1 MRDQVIGSSKPV
13 MRNLTTAILVEN
25 AHIPPKGLSQRSLGC
40 ADRPLHFMDVL
51 SSYGMRD
58 DGIARQIARH
68 FVAEAIEYQHRAAVR
83 WTLAGTAQNRYPMPV
98 LDVLPPNKTP
108 VHLLSA
114 VFENEASIE
123 GTARVHEELFL
134 KQLQLGRSGAD
145 GGDSNVEDEAYLR
158 TAREFNEEL
167 FLAYGDQL
175 TAARIRSVKLGQRD
189 ARRAFDRRGW
199 LLGPPA
205 LFHVL
210 QAMLLLLVRTH
221 WEPLKGQYSKQTLLH
236 HIMFLNRHGFN
247 KGTVKYHQLQPLLTQ
262 GFRARVVALFYR
274 RLRSDGVFDRVLRKR
289 RGGAGADRDYARMW
303 DDIDAVVRS
312 LSADDFDRHVDSVC
326 EMALSRDAWIGKGLE
341 NHDFVSM
348 CRYLQEVMLFLQLQ
362 YAVKFGD
369 IGLLDRLIDPLAVV
383 FLGSGQSQYGYEMLH
398 LRRILHNGDAELR
411 RAVLAC
417 GLVNERGKPDSFKP
431 IDLVLE
437 HINLGFAR
445 DIKTLK
451 NSTHDTISTF
461 IRGSLAHDELRLV
474 RAAFEFNFGS
484 RTNTTHTY
492 KSPVR
497 DVFSLAVHLD
507 TELCTVAT
515 VMDAAD
521 LEKQFLSTD
530 VFDAGVKQLPTK
542 VERLNS
548 DMSRL
553 SHRPSDRPRVLV
565 VDGGDLDED
574 GDREPDVAVRDAAR
588 DVVENVEHGF
598 FLREDYGSLL
608 DSQLATENRSQP
620 YGSE

>member
-13 MRNLTTAILVEN
+13 MRNLTTAILVAN
-25 AHIPPKGLSQRSLGC
+25 TQVPHNGLSQRSLCC
-40 ADRPLHFMDVL
+40 AERPLHFMDIL
-51 SSYGMRD
+51 TSHGMRHD
-58 DGIARQIARH
+58 DIAREIARH
-68 FVAEAIEYQHRAAVR
+68 FVAEAIEYQHPAAVR
-83 WTLAGTAQNRYPMPV
+83 WVLADSYRNRYPMPV

-108 VHLLSA
+108 VHLLGT

-134 KQLQLGRSGAD
+134 KQLRLGRSGD
-145 GGDSNVEDEAYLR
+145 NGGDPEDEAFLS
-158 TAREFNEEL
+158 TAREFTEQL

-189 ARRAFDRRGW
+189 ARRAFDRRNW

-210 QAMLLLLVRTH
+210 QALLLLIVRTH
-221 WEPLKGQYSKQTLLH
+221 WEPLKGQYSKHTLLH
-236 HIMFLNRHGFN
+236 DIMFLNRHGFN
-247 KGTVKYHQLQPLLTQ
+247 KGSVKYHQLQPLLTQ
-262 GFRARVVALFYR
+262 GFRARVAALFYR
-274 RLRSDGVFDRVLRKR
+274 QLRSNGLLDCVVEER
-289 RGGAGADRDYARMW
+289 RAGPSGGADRGYARMW
-303 DDIDAVVRS
+303 DEVDAVVRR
-312 LSADDFDRHVDSVC
+312 LSVDDFDRHIDAIC
-326 EMALSRDAWIGKGLE
+326 TMAFSRDAWMGKSVE

-362 YAVKFGD
+362 HAVKFGD
-369 IGLLDRLIDPLAVV
+369 VGLLDRLIDPLAVV

-398 LRRILHNGDAELR
+398 LRWILHHGDAELR
-411 RAVLAC
+411 RVVLAC
-417 GLVNERGKPDSFKP
+417 GLVNERGKADTFKA

-451 NSTHDTISTF
+451 NSTHDVISTF

-484 RTNTTHTY
+484 RTNTTHTQ

-507 TELCTVAT
+507 REECTVAT
-515 VMDAAD
+515 VMDAAE
-521 LEKQFLSTD
+521 LEKQFLSND
-530 VFDAGVKQLPTK
+530 VFGAGVKQLPAK
-542 VERLNS
+542 IDRVNS

-553 SHRPSDRPRVLV
+553 SRRLADRPQVLLT
-565 VDGGDLDED
+565 DGED
-574 GDREPDVAVRDAAR
+574 MEANNDQEPDLSVSDAAR
-588 DVVENVEHGF
+588 NVVESVEQDF
-598 FLREDYGSLL
+598 FVTEDYSSVL
-608 DSQLATENRSQP
+608 DAQLAAE
-620 YGSE
+620 YGE